1 MDFNGLAPPTPV
13 LWPWRP
19 QMCQSGLERTGRT
32 QDPPGRGIS
41 GWDRE
46 KSPQSK
52 RNAERSEGRAA
63 PSSEHPAPDELLG

>member
-32 QDPPGRGIS
+32 RDPPGRGIS
-41 GWDRE
+41 GWDGE
-46 KSPQSK
+46 KSP
-52 RNAERSEGRAA
+52 
-63 PSSEHPAPDELLG
+63 